1 MTQMRY
7 QPYLD
12 STTNNVAT
20 LMEYLVFLVWMSGE
34 YLGYSNVKICAVRAM
49 TYEGLR
55 IRENRNTW
63 NSGCAGTRDA
73 GYGRRDKL
81 LRF

>member
-1 MTQMRY
+1 MIAADGDFAHTK
-7 QPYLD
+7 
-12 STTNNVAT
+12 VK
-20 LMEYLVFLVWMSGE
+20 VCW

-49 TYEGLR
+49 TYEGVI

-63 NSGCAGTRDA
+63 NSGRAGTRDA
-73 GYGRRDKL
+73 EYGQRDKL